1 MARGNVELS
10 KTARA
15 SLRQRQDLS
24 TLAVEGKKTCHVC
37 NEDIKTMGEL
47 THAKFNNRMMR
58 PFHKKCIGL
67 A

>member
-15 SLRQRQDLS
+15 SLRQRQDMS
-24 TLAVEGKKTCHVC
+24 TISVEGKTCHVC
-37 NEDIKTMGEL
+37 SEDIKTMGEL
-47 THAKFNNRMMR
+47 THAKFNNRVMR